1 MRSDTELLPCVPA
14 SPARGK
20 TRRDTLK
27 AKPTHGAGSIM
38 GNGRAAPRQRPLA
51 IGLRGCGRDVEKLIT
66 LWALVNHALVFHREN
81 TVNGT
86 RCVVWWLRPRL
97 SPKVP
102 GHELLEESM
111 ASGSR
116 LCQP

>member
-1 MRSDTELLPCVPA
+1 
-14 SPARGK
+14 
-20 TRRDTLK
+20 
-27 AKPTHGAGSIM
+27 M

-86 RCVVWWLRPRL
+86 RCVVWWLRPWL